1 VKEITVRALRLVR
14 SLPLLVLALAVPAG
28 LVACSDG
35 SSPTEPA
42 PAVSAAPATAA
53 AAPVVVAENGTA
65 PRGGARAL
73 RQEAMGGEAPRRA
86 AAGEPAVRV
95 AAVPASPVVGVPE
108 AARGGNGKGK
118 GGAKPKPEK
127 PAKPEKPEKPAKP
140 GRPGGDLRVEI
151 QPDVW
156 NTNWVRSNGTVTA
169 LIRGSNLGDVDL
181 DSIVLVGTDGAAEAL
196 EPLRVGRQGN
206 HIRAFFAKDDAF
218 ETLDTPA
225 PGETH
230 EIVIRLTIEGVADA
244 PDVEKE
250 LKDTIRVV
258 GPAG

>member
-1 VKEITVRALRLVR
+1 MRALRFVR
-14 SLPLLVLALAVPAG
+14 NLSFLVLALTVPAG

-42 PAVSAAPATAA
+42 PAVSAATAA
-53 AAPVVVAENGTA
+53 ATAAPVVVAEEEA
-65 PRGGARAL
+65 AARGGARAL

-86 AAGEPAVRV
+86 AAGAPAVRV
-95 AAVPASPVVGVPE
+95 AAAPASPVVGIPE

-118 GGAKPKPEK
+118 GGDNRKPKPET
-127 PAKPEKPEKPAKP
+127 PAKPEKPDKGGK
-140 GRPGGDLRVEI
+140 GRPGGDLRLEI

-169 LIRGSNLGDVDL
+169 LIRGSNLGAVDL
-181 DSIVLVGTDGAAEAL
+181 DSIVLVGTDPAAEEL
-196 EPLRVGRQGN
+196 EPLRVQRVGN

-225 PGETH
+225 PGEVH
-230 EIVIRLTIEGVADA
+230 EIIIRLTVVVADA

-258 GPAG
+258 GPAT

>member
-1 VKEITVRALRLVR
+1 MRARRLVR
-14 SLPLLVLALAVPAG
+14 SLPLLALALAVPAG
-28 LVACSDG
+28 LMACSDG

-42 PAVSAAPATAA
+42 PVVSAAPATAA
-53 AAPVVVAENGTA
+53 AALVVVAENGTA
-65 PRGGARAL
+65 ARGGARAL

-86 AAGEPAVRV
+86 AAGAPAVRV
-95 AAVPASPVVGVPE
+95 AAAPASPVIGVPE

-127 PAKPEKPEKPAKP
+127 PAKPAKP

-181 DSIVLVGTDGAAEAL
+181 DSIVLVGTDGDAEEL
-196 EPLRVGRQGN
+196 EPLRVQRVGN

-218 ETLDTPA
+218 ETLDTPT
-225 PGETH
+225 PGEVH
-230 EIVIRLTIEGVADA
+230 EIIIELTVEVADA
-244 PDVEKE
+244 PDVDKV

>member
-1 VKEITVRALRLVR
+1 MRARRLVR

-35 SSPTEPA
+35 NSPTEPA
-42 PAVSAAPATAA
+42 PVVSATPATAA

-65 PRGGARAL
+65 ARGGARAL

-86 AAGEPAVRV
+86 AAGAPAVRV
-95 AAVPASPVVGVPE
+95 AAAPASPVVGVPE

-127 PAKPEKPEKPAKP
+127 PAKPEKPGKGGK
-140 GRPGGDLRVEI
+140 GRPGGDLRLEI
-151 QPDVW
+151 QPDAW

-169 LIRGSNLGDVDL
+169 LIRGSNLGAIDL
-181 DSIVLVGTDGAAEAL
+181 DSIVLVGTDGAAEDL
-196 EPLRVGRQGN
+196 ELLRVGRQGN